1 MEKREKYIKLN
12 PYEAK
17 ELIDREKDLIIIDA
31 RTESEYLYEGKLENS
46 INLDFLKPRIFKR
59 EIQKF
64 DKNRNYLVYCAVG
77 RVSKSACELMSDLG
91 FEKVFELLGGLK
103 AWQKEEDLVSIVSK
117 LDDEEIIEARKK
129 IITRLNKI
137 EGQIRGMKKMLLEGE
152 YCGDILNQSL
162 AVKSALGSVN
172 QEIMEMFS
180 NACIINPESKEDF
193 FRYLKK
199 LMK

>member
-1 MEKREKYIKLN
+1 MEKTEKYIKLN

-59 EIQKF
+59 EIQKY
-64 DKNRNYLVYCAVG
+64 DKNKNYLVYCAVG

-91 FEKVFELLGGLK
+91 FKKVFELSGGLK
-103 AWQKEEDLVSIVSK
+103 AWQKEEDLVSTVSK

-137 EGQIRGMKKMLLEGE
+137 EGQIRGMKKMLLDGE

-180 NACIINPESKEDF
+180 NACIVNPESKEDF